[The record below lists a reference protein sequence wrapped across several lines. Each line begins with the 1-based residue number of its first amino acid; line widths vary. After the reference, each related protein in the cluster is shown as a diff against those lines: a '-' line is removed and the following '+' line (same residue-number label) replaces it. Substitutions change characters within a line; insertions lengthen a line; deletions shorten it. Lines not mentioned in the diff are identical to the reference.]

1 MAEFER
7 FEAVVLT
14 GDDPQERRV
23 IANVVL
29 ENDHRSESFWRWW
42 LEDVDQ
48 YLTKKRGVTHAYRAG
63 VYEVRKKA
71 KGKPL
76 VATIMLVGHTAVTPD
91 DRKGQTRISRSGKI
105 SVKVL

>member
-7 FEAVVLT
+7 FEAIALT
-14 GDDPQERRV
+14 GGDPQVRRV
-23 IANVVL
+23 IANVVF
-29 ENDHRSESFWRWW
+29 ENDHRSEAFWRWW

-48 YLTKKRGVTHAYRAG
+48 ILTKKRGVTHVYRAG
-63 VYEVRKKA
+63 VYEVRSKA
-71 KGKPL
+71 KGKPV
-76 VATIMLVGHTAVTPD
+76 VATIMLVGHTAVTHD